1 MASNY
6 DVMSPRMSL
15 AVVRHAG
22 RQPLASSLLI
32 TLSFPLD
39 THAAKRHRVPTIS
52 NRQARRHH

>member
-22 RQPLASSLLI
+22 RRPLASSLLNPVF
-32 TLSFPLD
+32 SP
-39 THAAKRHRVPTIS
+39 RYP
-52 NRQARRHH
+52 RREATQRPDNL